1 MKKILLVLVV
11 LLLFCGCTK
20 KEEVKEKPKEE
31 KKEEVIEKDTY
42 KDENKTPIG
51 FYKVQGNTLTKITKV
66 NVTPVVEQDMGVF
79 QIYPSN
85 EDNLTIDKG
94 FGLAFYDEWNKYNNI
109 KLGYN
114 IKFSLADG
122 RNISY
127 NIFSPENTFDQWE
140 YLMTYLYDDYNNFGK
155 GFYSHIEKEQFNENT
170 LMTSIKIQS
179 SYSVDQINSKISLT
193 VFTYDSEDDFEN
205 NEYRGNSSYTMD
217 ICLEGRA
224 C

>member
-1 MKKILLVLVV
+1 MKKLLLVLIV
-11 LLLFCGCTK
+11 LLIVCGCTK

-31 KKEEVIEKDTY
+31 KKEIVEKDTY

-51 FYKVQGNTLTKITKV
+51 IYKVQGNTLTKLTKI

-109 KLGYN
+109 KLGFN

-155 GFYSHIEKEQFNENT
+155 GFYSHIEKEQFTENT

-193 VFTYDSEDDFEN
+193 VFTYDTEDDFDN
-205 NEYRGNSSYTMD
+205 NEYRGSSSYTMD

>member
-20 KEEVKEKPKEE
+20 KEKVIEKAKEE

-66 NVTPVVEQDMGVF
+66 NVTSVVEQDMGVF

>member
-11 LLLFCGCTK
+11 LLLFCGCAK
-20 KEEVKEKPKEE
+20 KEKVIEKTKEE

>member
-1 MKKILLVLVV
+1 MKKLLLVLIV
-11 LLLFCGCTK
+11 LLIVCGCTK

-51 FYKVQGNTLTKITKV
+51 IYKVQGNTLTKLTKI

-155 GFYSHIEKEQFNENT
+155 GFYSHIEKEQFTENT

>member
-11 LLLFCGCTK
+11 LLLFCGCAK
-20 KEEVKEKPKEE
+20 KEKVIEKTKEE

-109 KLGYN
+109 KLGFN

-155 GFYSHIEKEQFNENT
+155 GFYSHIEKEQFTENT

>member
-31 KKEEVIEKDTY
+31 KKEEIIKDTY
-42 KDENKTPIG
+42 KDENNTPIG
-51 FYKVQGNTLTKITKV
+51 IYNLQGNTLTKLTKI
-66 NVTPVVEQDMGVF
+66 NKTPVVEQDLGVF

-85 EDNLTIDKG
+85 EDTITLNKA
-94 FGLAFYDEWNKYNNI
+94 FGPAFYDEWIKYQNT
-109 KLGYN
+109 KLGFN
-114 IKFSLADG
+114 LKFTLSDG

-140 YLMTYLYDDYNNFGK
+140 YLMNYLYDDYNNFGK
-155 GFYSHIEKEQFNENT
+155 SFYSHIEKEQFNENT

-193 VFTYDSEDDFEN
+193 VFTYDTEDDFEN

-217 ICLEGRA
+217 ICLEGRE

>member
-20 KEEVKEKPKEE
+20 KEKVIEKTKEE

-109 KLGYN
+109 KLGFN

>member
-1 MKKILLVLVV
+1 MKKLLLVLIV
-11 LLLFCGCTK
+11 LLIVCGCTK
-20 KEEVKEKPKEE
+20 KEEVKEKPKKK
-31 KKEEVIEKDTY
+31 KKEIVEKDTY

-51 FYKVQGNTLTKITKV
+51 IYKVQGNTLTKLTKI

-109 KLGYN
+109 KLGFN

-155 GFYSHIEKEQFNENT
+155 GFYSHIEKEQFTENT

-193 VFTYDSEDDFEN
+193 VFTYDTEDDFDN
-205 NEYRGNSSYTMD
+205 NEYRGSSSYTMD
-217 ICLEGRA
+217 ICLEGRP

>member
-20 KEEVKEKPKEE
+20 KEKVIEKTKEE

>member
-20 KEEVKEKPKEE
+20 KEKVKEKPKEE

>member
-20 KEEVKEKPKEE
+20 KEEVQGKQKKK
-31 KKEEVIEKDTY
+31 KKEIVEKDTY

-51 FYKVQGNTLTKITKV
+51 IYKVQGNTLTKLTKI

-109 KLGYN
+109 KLGFN

-155 GFYSHIEKEQFNENT
+155 GFYSHIEKEQFTENT

-193 VFTYDSEDDFEN
+193 VFTYDTEDDFDN

-217 ICLEGRA
+217 ICLEGRP

>member
-1 MKKILLVLVV
+1 MKKLLLVLIV
-11 LLLFCGCTK
+11 LLIVCGCTK

>member
-11 LLLFCGCTK
+11 LLLFCGCT
-20 KEEVKEKPKEE
+20 

-127 NIFSPENTFDQWE
+127 N
-140 YLMTYLYDDYNNFGK
+140 FG
-155 GFYSHIEKEQFNENT
+155 
-170 LMTSIKIQS
+170 
-179 SYSVDQINSKISLT
+179 SLQ
-193 VFTYDSEDDFEN
+193 
-205 NEYRGNSSYTMD
+205 
-217 ICLEGRA
+217 
-224 C
+224 

>member
-20 KEEVKEKPKEE
+20 KEKVIEKAKEE

-193 VFTYDSEDDFEN
+193 VFTYDSEDDFKD

>member
-11 LLLFCGCTK
+11 LLLFCGCAK
-20 KEEVKEKPKEE
+20 KEKVIEKTKEE

-193 VFTYDSEDDFEN
+193 VFTYDSEDDFKD

-217 ICLEGRA
+217 ICLEGRP

>member
-20 KEEVKEKPKEE
+20 KEKVIEKAKEE

-51 FYKVQGNTLTKITKV
+51 IYKVQGTTLTKLTKI
-66 NVTPVVEQDMGVF
+66 NVTPIVEQDMGVF

-94 FGLAFYDEWNKYNNI
+94 FGPAFYEEWSKYNNI
-109 KLGYN
+109 KLGFN

-155 GFYSHIEKEQFNENT
+155 SFYSHIEKEQFNENT

>member
-1 MKKILLVLVV
+1 MKKILIIILVLFVV
-11 LLLFCGCTK
+11 CGCSNK
-20 KEEVKEKPKEE
+20 KEIKEEQKKEE
-31 KKEEVIEKDTY
+31 KKETIEKSTY

-51 FYKVQGNTLTKITKV
+51 IYKYQENTLTKLTKI
-66 NVTPVVEQDMGVF
+66 NVTPVVEQDIGVF
-79 QIYPSN
+79 QIFPSN
-85 EDNLTIDKG
+85 EETITLNKG
-94 FGLAFYDEWNKYNNI
+94 FGPAFNEEWSKYNSV
-109 KLGYN
+109 KLGFN

-140 YLMTYLYDDYNNFGK
+140 YLMNYLYDDYANYGK
-155 GFYSHIEKEQFNENT
+155 GFYSHIEKEQFTENT

-193 VFTYDSEDDFEN
+193 VFTYDTEDDFDN

-217 ICLEGRA
+217 ICLEGRL

>member
-20 KEEVKEKPKEE
+20 KEKVIEKTKEE

-217 ICLEGRA
+217 ICLEGRP

>member
-20 KEEVKEKPKEE
+20 KEKVIEKAKEE

-205 NEYRGNSSYTMD
+205 SEYRGNSSYTMD

>member
-20 KEEVKEKPKEE
+20 KEKVIEKAKEE

>member
-20 KEEVKEKPKEE
+20 KEKVKEKPKEE

-155 GFYSHIEKEQFNENT
+155 GFYSHIEKEQFTENT

-193 VFTYDSEDDFEN
+193 VFTYDTEDDFDN

-217 ICLEGRA
+217 IYLEGRP

>member
-51 FYKVQGNTLTKITKV
+51 IYKVQGNTLTKLTKI

>member
-20 KEEVKEKPKEE
+20 KEKVIEKTKEE
-31 KKEEVIEKDTY
+31 KKEEIIEKDTY

-51 FYKVQGNTLTKITKV
+51 FYKVQGNTLTKITKI

>member
-20 KEEVKEKPKEE
+20 KEKVIEKAKEE

-217 ICLEGRA
+217 ICLEGRP

>member
-20 KEEVKEKPKEE
+20 KEKVIEKTKEE
-31 KKEEVIEKDTY
+31 KKEEIIEKDTY

-51 FYKVQGNTLTKITKV
+51 FYKVQGNTLTKITKI

-193 VFTYDSEDDFEN
+193 VFTYDTEDDFEN

>member
-1 MKKILLVLVV
+1 MKKLLLVLVV

>member
-155 GFYSHIEKEQFNENT
+155 GFYSHIEKEQFTENT

-217 ICLEGRA
+217 ICLEGRP

>member
-20 KEEVKEKPKEE
+20 KEKVIEKTKEE

-217 ICLEGRA
+217 I
-224 C
+224 

>member
-1 MKKILLVLVV
+1 MKKLLLVLIV
-11 LLLFCGCTK
+11 LLIVCGCTK

-51 FYKVQGNTLTKITKV
+51 FYKVQGNTLTKLTKI

-109 KLGYN
+109 KLGFN

-155 GFYSHIEKEQFNENT
+155 GFYSHIEKEQFTENT

-193 VFTYDSEDDFEN
+193 VFTYDTEDDFDN

-217 ICLEGRA
+217 ICLEGRP

>member
-20 KEEVKEKPKEE
+20 KEKVIEKTKEE
-31 KKEEVIEKDTY
+31 KKEEIIEKDTY

-51 FYKVQGNTLTKITKV
+51 FYKVQGNTLTKITKI

-217 ICLEGRA
+217 ICLEGRP

>member
-20 KEEVKEKPKEE
+20 KEKVIEKTKEE

-193 VFTYDSEDDFEN
+193 VFTYDSEDDFKD

-217 ICLEGRA
+217 ICLEGRP

>member
-20 KEEVKEKPKEE
+20 KEKVIEKTKEE

-155 GFYSHIEKEQFNENT
+155 GFYSHIEKEQFTENT

-193 VFTYDSEDDFEN
+193 VFTYDTEDDFEN

>member
-20 KEEVKEKPKEE
+20 KEKVIEKAKEE

-140 YLMTYLYDDYNNFGK
+140 HLMTYLYDDYNNFGK
-155 GFYSHIEKEQFNENT
+155 SFYSHIEKEQFNENT

>member
-20 KEEVKEKPKEE
+20 KEKVIEKTKEE

-193 VFTYDSEDDFEN
+193 VFTYDSEDDFKD